1 VVSAAFAEFA
11 WPGADPIGR
20 RYRSGVIGRSDWVT
34 VVGVVEDIKVA
45 SITAANPPVQYIP
58 LAQMPSPPSS
68 VALVLA
74 SGGGDPV
81 AQTRELVRRLDPR
94 VGIGRVTSMDAVVA
108 TALAEPLRLRF
119 FLGLFAALALVLGVV
134 GVYSVVSYAVAR
146 RQGEFGVRMALGA
159 AGATVARQ
167 VVARGLFPVAIGTGA
182 GVALVLLLGRVAG
195 RFLYGVSPADP
206 ASLIG
211 ASAALLLA
219 GVLASAVPA
228 WRAASV
234 SPVEALRAE

>member
-1 VVSAAFAEFA
+1 MKGSYLGPRDLTEDIEAYLVENNIPYIRYPREELPDVVAGYLAEEK
-11 WPGADPIGR
+11 
-20 RYRSGVIGRSDWVT
+20 
-34 VVGVVEDIKVA
+34 VVGLHQGRMEF
-45 SITAANPPVQYIP
+45 
-58 LAQMPSPPSS
+58 
-68 VALVLA
+68 
-74 SGGGDPV
+74 G
-81 AQTRELVRRLDPR
+81 PR
-94 VGIGRVTSMDAVVA
+94 
-108 TALAEPLRLRF
+108 ALAEPLRLRF